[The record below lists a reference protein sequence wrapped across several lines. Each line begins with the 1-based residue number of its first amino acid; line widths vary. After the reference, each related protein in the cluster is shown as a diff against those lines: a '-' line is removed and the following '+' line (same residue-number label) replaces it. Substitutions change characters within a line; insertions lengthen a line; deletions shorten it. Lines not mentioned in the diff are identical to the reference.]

1 MAKVSKNNI
10 YAIKYL
16 FAQNL
21 TVDQIAS
28 EVNLSID
35 SVQTVIDSENLSPPI
50 PPPPPSPKDLMITK
64 TAVKKNNTV
73 AIMTQEAS
81 MMNDHNRAKLSSSH
95 KSPDHIFKPFNK

>member
-16 FAQNL
+16 FSQNF
-21 TVDQIAS
+21 TVEQIAA
-28 EVNLSID
+28 ETNLSVD
-35 SVQTVIDSENLSPPI
+35 SVQSIIESENLIKINPQPTA
-50 PPPPPSPKDLMITK
+50 KDLMITK

-81 MMNDHNRAKLSSSH
+81 MMNDHNRAKLSSSQ